1 MKAQFESSINEASR
15 EEFID
20 MIRPP
25 DWLTSDQPRKSPY
38 FPQMGDEV
46 IYFFQGHQKYMEEV
60 KKHELYKLEK
70 TPLPWDKVPHLRVCS
85 ELPRL

>member
-1 MKAQFESSINEASR
+1 MQKITAQFESSVDDVSR
-15 EEFID
+15 EDLID

-46 IYFFQGHQKYMEEV
+46 IYFFQGHQMYMSEV
-60 KKHELYKLEK
+60 EKSRLYQPEK
-70 TPLPWDKVPHLRVCS
+70 TLPWDKIPQLRVS
-85 ELPRL
+85 IK